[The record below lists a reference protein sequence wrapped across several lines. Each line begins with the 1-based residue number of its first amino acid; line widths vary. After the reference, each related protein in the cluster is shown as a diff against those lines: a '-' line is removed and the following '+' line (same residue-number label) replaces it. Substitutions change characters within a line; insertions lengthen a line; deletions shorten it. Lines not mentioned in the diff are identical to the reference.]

1 MKRNLFTLS
10 VMLCY
15 VALAL
20 AVPAKPGWHTVT
32 QSDGSS
38 LQVQAVGNAFNNA
51 ILTTDGL
58 TVERGND
65 GDFYYVSSLTGL
77 TAMRAHDPEYRTP
90 AERAFISAQRSSL
103 TMQTKSYQ
111 LPGKKGRLS
120 ATGSNASASVPALG
134 ERRIPIILV
143 EFQDIKFNHTR
154 DEIIESMLTGSVS
167 VGQYFRDQSNG
178 LYKPMFDVY
187 GIYSLSENREYYGG
201 RTSATK
207 DKGIGWLVTEAC
219 QLAAADGISFQ
230 PYDTNND
237 YYCDVVIVIFAGVGE
252 AQSSGY
258 HPDAIWPC
266 NWTLDAAKY
275 YSRGGNGAF
284 SPSVGDPYVNN
295 FAVFNELHGSSDN
308 GRRIDGIG
316 TFVHEFGHCL
326 GLPDLYDTGNND
338 NYGMGNW
345 DVMCLGCYAD
355 DGYSPVGYS
364 AYEKVFMGWVQYI
377 TPVPNTYYTLSVWNQ
392 KILKDD
398 QAVCIV
404 SDVNKN
410 EYFILENRQRI
421 GWDRWLPGTGIMVTH
436 ITYSASAWSNN
447 KPNNDKIQLVT
458 LMPADNKLS
467 NYTESG
473 DLWPQYG
480 RTALTDE
487 STPATVLNME
497 AYGDITGKAGYL
509 GKPVTDMVINKDGT
523 ASFWYMRIIHD
534 YVKGDVD
541 HDGAVNIADVTALID
556 MLLGNSVVVCD
567 NCADVNSDGQMNIA
581 DVTMLIDKLLT
592 GE

>member
-219 QLAAADGISFQ
+219 QLAAADG
-230 PYDTNND
+230 
-237 YYCDVVIVIFAGVGE
+237 V
-252 AQSSGY
+252 
-258 HPDAIWPC
+258 
-266 NWTLDAAKY
+266 
-275 YSRGGNGAF
+275 
-284 SPSVGDPYVNN
+284 
-295 FAVFNELHGSSDN
+295 
-308 GRRIDGIG
+308 
-316 TFVHEFGHCL
+316 
-326 GLPDLYDTGNND
+326 
-338 NYGMGNW
+338 
-345 DVMCLGCYAD
+345 
-355 DGYSPVGYS
+355 PVW
-364 AYEKVFMGWVQYI
+364 ARLNLQVI
-377 TPVPNTYYTLSVWNQ
+377 TPMPSGPATGPLMPPSIIRVAAMAPLAQASVTLTST
-392 KILKDD
+392 ILPCSTSCT
-398 QAVCIV
+398 AAATTAGE
-404 SDVNKN
+404 S
-410 EYFILENRQRI
+410 
-421 GWDRWLPGTGIMVTH
+421 M
-436 ITYSASAWSNN
+436 ASAPLSTSLAIAWVC
-447 KPNNDKIQLVT
+447 PTFTTRAATTTMAWVT
-458 LMPADNKLS
+458 GTSCAWAAM
-467 NYTESG
+467 
-473 DLWPQYG
+473 
-480 RTALTDE
+480 LT
-487 STPATVLNME
+487 TVIL
-497 AYGDITGKAGYL
+497 
-509 GKPVTDMVINKDGT
+509 PWVIRPMKRCSWGGCNISLPCPIPTTRYPCGT
-523 ASFWYMRIIHD
+523 RKY
-534 YVKGDVD
+534 
-541 HDGAVNIADVTALID
+541 
-556 MLLGNSVVVCD
+556 
-567 NCADVNSDGQMNIA
+567 
-581 DVTMLIDKLLT
+581 
-592 GE
+592 